1 MFYGLCNKS
10 DIKSCQMNY
19 KQQDRD
25 KLLSYLQAHP
35 ISTVDAI
42 IEHSG
47 AEKLRIYPILFELNQ
62 ENIIRAVEETEWG
75 APMKVILNEV

>member
-1 MFYGLCNKS
+1 
-10 DIKSCQMNY
+10 MNY
-19 KQQDRD
+19 KQLDRERI
-25 KLLSYLQAHP
+25 LSYLKANP

-75 APMKVILNEV
+75 APVKVVLNEV

>member
-1 MFYGLCNKS
+1 ME
-10 DIKSCQMNY
+10 INY
-19 KQQDRD
+19 KQLDLERI
-25 KLLSYLQAHP
+25 LSYLKANR
-35 ISTVDAI
+35 ISTVEAI

>member
-1 MFYGLCNKS
+1 
-10 DIKSCQMNY
+10 MNY
-19 KQQDRD
+19 KQLDRERI
-25 KLLSYLQAHP
+25 LSYLNANR
-35 ISTVDAI
+35 ISSVDAI

-75 APMKVILNEV
+75 APMKVILNENIY